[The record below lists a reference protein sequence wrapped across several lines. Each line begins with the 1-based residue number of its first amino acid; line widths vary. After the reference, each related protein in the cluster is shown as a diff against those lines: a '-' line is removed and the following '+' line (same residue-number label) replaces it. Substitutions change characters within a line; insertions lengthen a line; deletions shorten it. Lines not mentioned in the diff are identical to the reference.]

1 MRNNRNDQDRHLIL
15 RRGIYHYKRRVP
27 AVVADKDARAPHVRT
42 SLKTSDLALARSKR
56 DALETADDQLW
67 ASMITDEPSAV
78 AQARYKAAVKR
89 VEAMGFRYQS
99 SEDIASGDLRDVVSR
114 LEAVMDE
121 RTLPAT
127 NRAVMGTIPAPSVT
141 LTAAFKVYTDEIV
154 HDELR
159 GKSESQKRSWRKVKQ
174 RAVNNLVDV
183 CGDLPISEI
192 TRSDALKLYNLW
204 LERIAPKKKGAR
216 STHKPT
222 SGNRDLGNLRGLYE
236 SYHKHQGIEIK
247 QNPFDGLGFA
257 EKTKRSRPPIP
268 TEWIKTK
275 LLTGD
280 ALTGLNPQARGVLL
294 AMIETG
300 ARPSELCNLQKTE
313 IFMKAEV
320 PYIRI
325 EPREDHDN
333 PREIKTES
341 SVRSIPLVGVALAVF
356 QAHPNGFPRYRDKEN
371 SLTTAINK
379 YLRDNKLLPSDKHTF
394 YSLRHSFEDRMK
406 EGGLDEELRRG
417 LMGHTIQ
424 RPRYGSGGSL
434 AWQRDELTK
443 IALPFDPEIVA
454 RAQTRRL
461 RAASEPRDRDID
473 GSHL

>member
-1 MRNNRNDQDRHLIL
+1 MRINRNDQDRHLIL

-27 AVVADKDARAPHVRT
+27 AIVADKDTRAPHVRT

-56 DALETADDQLW
+56 DMLEAADDQLW
-67 ASMITDEPSAV
+67 ASMIADEPRV
-78 AQARYKAAVKR
+78 AAHARYKAAVKR
-89 VEAMGFRYQS
+89 VEALGFSYRS
-99 SEDIASGDLRDVVSR
+99 TEEMLVSR
-114 LEAVMDE
+114 NLQDTLSRIEAVMDD
-121 RTLPAT
+121 RTPSAT
-127 NRAVMGTIPAPSVT
+127 STAVLGLTKAPSVT
-141 LTAAFKVYTDEIV
+141 LKEAFKVYTDEIV

-174 RAVNNLVDV
+174 RAVNNFVEIVSDKAV
-183 CGDLPISEI
+183 SEI
-192 TRSDALKLYNLW
+192 TRADALKVYNYW
-204 LERIAPKKKGAR
+204 LDRVAPKKGR
-216 STHKPT
+216 PTHKPT
-222 SGNRDLGNLRGLYE
+222 SGNRDLGNLRGLFE

-275 LLTGD
+275 LLAGD
-280 ALTGLNPQARGVLL
+280 AMTGLNVEARGVVL
-294 AMIETG
+294 AMVETG
-300 ARPSELCNLQKTE
+300 ARPSELCNLTKNE
-313 IFMKAEV
+313 ILLDFEV
-320 PYIRI
+320 PHIRI

-356 QAHPNGFPRYRDKEN
+356 QAHPNGFPRYADKEN
-371 SLTTAINK
+371 SLTTVINK
-379 YLRDNKLLPSDKHTF
+379 YLRENELLPTAKHTF

-424 RPRYGSGGSL
+424 RPKYGSGGAL

-443 IALPFDPEIVA
+443 IALPFDPAIVEH
-454 RAQTRRL
+454 AQTRRPNQRSKDAGPPL
-461 RAASEPRDRDID
+461 PPQAT
-473 GSHL
+473 